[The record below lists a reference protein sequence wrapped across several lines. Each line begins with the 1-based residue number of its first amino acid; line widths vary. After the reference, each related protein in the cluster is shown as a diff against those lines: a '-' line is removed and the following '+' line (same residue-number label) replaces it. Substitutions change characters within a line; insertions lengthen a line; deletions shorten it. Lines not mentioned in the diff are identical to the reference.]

1 MKSGIIFLKNLL
13 KYHGGGQDNP
23 LLYSCLEN
31 PRGQRSLAGY
41 GPWGCKESD
50 TTERQHTQI
59 QENCITNKVR
69 KRTPL
74 ERVTEIHTLY
84 MKFKIQKHSQRQ
96 TQDGRELT
104 VKLLNIAELSCS
116 CHCVVEIWKSEV
128 EVNSLINEYCG
139 LVNN

>member
-1 MKSGIIFLKNLL
+1 MWVQSWVGKTPWRRKWQPTPVFLPGKS
-13 KYHGGGQDNP
+13 H
-23 LLYSCLEN
+23 
-31 PRGQRSLAGY
+31 GQRSLAGY

>member
-1 MKSGIIFLKNLL
+1 MPGKF
-13 KYHGGGQDNP
+13 H
-23 LLYSCLEN
+23 
-31 PRGQRSLAGY
+31 GQRSLAGY

-50 TTERQHTQI
+50 ITERQQTQI

>member
-1 MKSGIIFLKNLL
+1 MWVQSWVGKTPWRRKWQPTPVFLPGKA
-13 KYHGGGQDNP
+13 H
-23 LLYSCLEN
+23 
-31 PRGQRSLAGY
+31 GQRSLAGY

-50 TTERQHTQI
+50 TTERQQTQI